1 MRTGI
6 QGGTFDPIHFGHL
19 CSAEDVSSQL
29 KLDRVIFIPSGTPP
43 HKSSPLMA
51 TPSHRF
57 EMVKI
62 AIEGHPLF
70 RADSVELDKE
80 GFSYTIDTL
89 QILSQT
95 SCKGDEIFFIIGN
108 DTFLDLHTWK
118 EPLKVLG
125 GVNFAV
131 TMREQFNAKEIIF
144 ELKKKFD
151 EMKLRFE
158 VNFIGENRCK
168 VLNSNCYVD
177 FVPIRRIDI
186 SSSDIRANVKNSRS
200 IRYLLPHRVERFI
213 TENKLYVSL

>member
-19 CSAEDVSSQL
+19 CSAEDVASQL

-51 TPSHRF
+51 SPSHRL
-57 EMVKI
+57 EMVEM

-70 RADSVELDKE
+70 RADSVELERK
-80 GFSYTIDTL
+80 GFSLTIDTL
-89 QILSQT
+89 KILSET
-95 SCKGDEIFFIIGN
+95 SCKGDEIFFIIGE
-108 DTFLDLHTWK
+108 DTFLNLHTWK
-118 EPLKVLG
+118 EPLEVLSE
-125 GVNFAV
+125 VNFAV
-131 TMREQFNAKEIIF
+131 TISDQLNAKEIIL
-144 ELKKKFD
+144 ELKKKFND
-151 EMKLRFE
+151 MKLRFE
-158 VNFIGENRCK
+158 VSFIRENRYK
-168 VLNSNCYVD
+168 VQNSNCYVD

-213 TENKLYVSL
+213 IEKKLYVSL